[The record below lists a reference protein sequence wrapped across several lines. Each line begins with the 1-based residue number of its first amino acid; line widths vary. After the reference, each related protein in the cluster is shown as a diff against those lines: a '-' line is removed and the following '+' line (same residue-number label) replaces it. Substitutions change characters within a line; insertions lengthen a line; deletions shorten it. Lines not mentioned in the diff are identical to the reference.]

1 MDAVG
6 GKRDVCYY
14 DFLRRRRRPLRR
26 TMIICIHSRT
36 IGIKIRRL
44 DNTSPS
50 SMISEKKNLVEFRR
64 GKGLLTVHRP
74 AYHLEALDRRER
86 RENIVCDLSP
96 PLDDDKFRFRS
107 LIVRRRLLSS
117 SPV

>member
-1 MDAVG
+1 MCVITIFG
-6 GKRDVCYY
+6 GGGGGGHC
-14 DFLRRRRRPLRR
+14 RR

-50 SMISEKKNLVEFRR
+50 PMISEKKNLVEFRR

-96 PLDDDKFRFRS
+96 PWMMINSR
-107 LIVRRRLLSS
+107 V
-117 SPV
+117 

>member
-44 DNTSPS
+44 DSAS
-50 SMISEKKNLVEFRR
+50 SSLIISEKKNLVEFRR
-64 GKGLLTVHRP
+64 GKGLLIQRP

-96 PLDDDKFRFRS
+96 PG
-107 LIVRRRLLSS
+107 
-117 SPV
+117 